1 MFFMNKKTFITL
13 LYVLIAMAIQA
24 QKPIV
29 WEKPTAYMGQYNSE
43 FNITK
48 VELKQTETVLHITA
62 NYPPNQWIRF
72 AKESFLLT
80 PDGKK
85 YAITSGIKTN
95 EQEANFQLDSLF
107 WMPENGTAN
116 LALHFKPVPLDTKE
130 MDFLEGYD
138 ERDFKFWN
146 ICNGNTKTKLAIPDE
161 WKDVKYA
168 KDETL
173 PAAKINKGVATIK
186 VKMLGYKPGMH
197 LNFYVGGFQPLGSL
211 ERFDKEFAFAD
222 DDTLKAEIPLWLAR
236 EVTVGVEGMA
246 YSNIVI
252 APGEET
258 DILMKV
264 TSDHRPFVAFKGY
277 LAKTNMDLI
286 TVEDE
291 LETDQSDDN
300 TYLKVKDC
308 KTPAERMKCL
318 TDIFNQ
324 RVAAVMKSK
333 FTTAAKDLICM
344 AAEEDYVK
352 WTHQFAF
359 MFSCYFVDEDGTV
372 VWSQR
377 NLFENMEK
385 NKNLLTL
392 TEEGLDPLYSWKYLN
407 EPTSPCSQTFWDA
420 PLNAYDKKAA
430 EKNAYNNELLCIQSL
445 LQPENT
451 GLANTLLE
459 TMKYEDCKNVVREY
473 LAEQQRIAEQLASAQ
488 SVFYQKYD
496 DIAPEN
502 ILQTI
507 LDKYKGKAVLID
519 IWATWCGPC
528 RAGHKAM
535 APLKEQMK
543 GQNVQFI
550 YITSPSSPLATW
562 QEMLKDIDGDH
573 YYLTQEQY
581 KYILEKYESDGIPTY
596 AIYNTK
602 GEQTFKHIGF
612 PGNDAIRRELE
623 AASK

>member
-1 MFFMNKKTFITL
+1 MNKKTFITL

-29 WEKPTAYMGQYNSE
+29 WEKPSAFMGQYNSE

-62 NYPPNQWIRF
+62 NYAPNQWIRF

-95 EQEANFQLDSLF
+95 EQETNLTLDSLF
-107 WMPENGTAN
+107 WMPESGTAN

-197 LNFYVGGFQPLGSL
+197 LNFHVGGFQPLGSL

-222 DDTLKAEIPLWLAR
+222 DGTLKAEIPLWLAR

-258 DILMKV
+258 DILIKV

-291 LETDQSDDN
+291 LEIDQSDDN

-324 RVAAVMKSK
+324 RVAAVKKSK

-359 MFSCYFVDEDGTV
+359 MFSCYYVDEDGTV

-385 NKNLLTL
+385 NKDMLTL
-392 TEEGLDPLYSWKYLN
+392 TEEGLEPAYSWKYLN

-420 PLNAYDKKAA
+420 PLSAYDKKAA
-430 EKNAYNNELLCIQSL
+430 EKNAYNNELKCIQSL

-459 TMKYEDCKNVVREY
+459 TMKYEDCKNVIREY
-473 LAEQQRIAEQLASAQ
+473 RAEQQRIAKQLASTQ
-488 SVFYQKYD
+488 SVFYQKFD
-496 DIAPEN
+496 DVTPEN

-573 YYLTQEQY
+573 YYLTKEQY
-581 KYILEKYESDGIPTY
+581 SYILEKYESDGIPTY

-612 PGNDAIRRELE
+612 PGNDAIRKELE
-623 AASK
+623 AACK

>member
-1 MFFMNKKTFITL
+1 MNKKTFITL

-95 EQEANFQLDSLF
+95 EQEANLQLDSLF
-107 WMPENGTAN
+107 WMPERGTAN

-222 DDTLKAEIPLWLAR
+222 DGTLKAEIPLWLAR

-324 RVAAVMKSK
+324 RVAAVKKSK

-359 MFSCYFVDEDGTV
+359 MFSCYYVDEDGTV

-385 NKNLLTL
+385 NKDMLTL
-392 TEEGLDPLYSWKYLN
+392 TEEGLEPAYSWKYLN

-420 PLNAYDKKAA
+420 PLSAYDKKAA
-430 EKNAYNNELLCIQSL
+430 EKNAYNNELKCIQSL

-459 TMKYEDCKNVVREY
+459 TMKYEDCKNVIREY
-473 LAEQQRIAEQLASAQ
+473 QAEQQRIAKQLASTQ
-488 SVFYQKYD
+488 SVFYQKFD
-496 DIAPEN
+496 DVTPEN

-562 QEMLKDIDGDH
+562 QEMIKDIDGDH

-581 KYILEKYESDGIPTY
+581 RHILEKYESEGIPTY

-612 PGNDAIRRELE
+612 PGNDVIRTELE

>member
-1 MFFMNKKTFITL
+1 MNKKTFITL

-29 WEKPTAYMGQYNSE
+29 WEKPSAFMGQYNSE
-43 FNITK
+43 FKITK

-62 NYPPNQWIRF
+62 NYTPNQWIRF

-95 EQEANFQLDSLF
+95 EQETNLTLDSLF
-107 WMPENGTAN
+107 WMPESGTAN

-138 ERDFKFWN
+138 ERDFKYWN

-222 DDTLKAEIPLWLAR
+222 DGTLKAEIPLWLAR

-324 RVAAVMKSK
+324 RVAAVKKSK

-359 MFSCYFVDEDGTV
+359 MFSCYYVDEDGTV

-385 NKNLLTL
+385 NKDMLTL
-392 TEEGLDPLYSWKYLN
+392 TEEGLEPAYSWKYLN

-420 PLNAYDKKAA
+420 PLSAYDKKAA
-430 EKNAYNNELLCIQSL
+430 EKNAYNNELKCIQSL

-459 TMKYEDCKNVVREY
+459 TMKYEDCKNVIREY
-473 LAEQQRIAEQLASAQ
+473 QAEQQRIAQQLASTQ
-488 SVFYQKYD
+488 SVFYQKFD
-496 DIAPEN
+496 DVAPEN

-612 PGNDAIRRELE
+612 PGNDAIRKELE

>member
-1 MFFMNKKTFITL
+1 MNKKTFITL

-95 EQEANFQLDSLF
+95 EQEANLQLDSLF
-107 WMPENGTAN
+107 WMPESGTAN

-146 ICNGNTKTKLAIPDE
+146 ICNGNTQKKLAIPDE

-222 DDTLKAEIPLWLAR
+222 DGTLKAEIPLWLAR

-324 RVAAVMKSK
+324 RVAAVKKSK

-359 MFSCYFVDEDGTV
+359 MFSCYYVDEDGTV

-385 NKNLLTL
+385 NKDMLTL
-392 TEEGLDPLYSWKYLN
+392 TEEGLEPAYSWKYLN

-420 PLNAYDKKAA
+420 PLSAYDKKAA
-430 EKNAYNNELLCIQSL
+430 EKNAYNNELKCIQSL

-459 TMKYEDCKNVVREY
+459 TMKYEDCKNVIREY
-473 LAEQQRIAEQLASAQ
+473 QAEQQRIAKQLASTQ
-488 SVFYQKYD
+488 SVFYQKFD
-496 DIAPEN
+496 DVAPEN

-612 PGNDAIRRELE
+612 PGNDAIRKELE

>member
-1 MFFMNKKTFITL
+1 MNKKTFITL

-95 EQEANFQLDSLF
+95 EQEANLQLDSLF
-107 WMPENGTAN
+107 WMPESGTAN

-222 DDTLKAEIPLWLAR
+222 DGTLKAEIPLWLAR

-324 RVAAVMKSK
+324 RVAAVKKSK

-359 MFSCYFVDEDGTV
+359 MFSCYYVDEDGTV

-385 NKNLLTL
+385 NKDMLTL
-392 TEEGLDPLYSWKYLN
+392 TEEGLEPAYSWKYLN

-420 PLNAYDKKAA
+420 PLSAYDKKAA
-430 EKNAYNNELLCIQSL
+430 EKNAYNNELKCIQSL

-459 TMKYEDCKNVVREY
+459 TMKYEDCKNVIREY
-473 LAEQQRIAEQLASAQ
+473 QAEQQRIAKQLASTQ
-488 SVFYQKYD
+488 SVFYQKFD
-496 DIAPEN
+496 DVAPEN

-581 KYILEKYESDGIPTY
+581 RHILEKYESEGIPTY

-612 PGNDAIRRELE
+612 PGNDVIRTELE

>member
-1 MFFMNKKTFITL
+1 MNKKTFITL

-29 WEKPTAYMGQYNSE
+29 WEKPSAFMGQYNSE
-43 FNITK
+43 FKITK

-62 NYPPNQWIRF
+62 NYAPNQWIRF

-95 EQEANFQLDSLF
+95 EQETNLTLDSLF
-107 WMPENGTAN
+107 WMPESGTAN

-222 DDTLKAEIPLWLAR
+222 DGTLKAEIPLWLAR

-324 RVAAVMKSK
+324 RVAAVKKSK

-359 MFSCYFVDEDGTV
+359 MFSCYYVDEDGTV

-385 NKNLLTL
+385 NKDLLTL

-407 EPTSPCSQTFWDA
+407 EPTSPCSLMFWDT
-420 PLNAYDKKAA
+420 PLSAYDKKAA
-430 EKNAYNNELLCIQSL
+430 EKNAYNNELKCIQSL

-451 GLANTLLE
+451 GLVNTLLE
-459 TMKYEDCKNVVREY
+459 TMKYEDCKNVIREY
-473 LAEQQRIAEQLASAQ
+473 RAEQQRIAEQLASAQ

-612 PGNDAIRRELE
+612 PGNDAIRKELE